1 MYRLNDVS
9 TVSVTEIGGRGLA
22 EVLLALVRGRRSLLE
37 LTFEDSLGCDECRR
51 PPATCRGSG
60 ARSKSLTCGAEDDV
74 WNRVAIT
81 LRDLAET
88 GIRHALSPNLPP
100 TPRQI

>member
-37 LTFEDSLGCDECRR
+37 LTLKT
-51 PPATCRGSG
+51 ATVLMS
-60 ARSKSLTCGAEDDV
+60 ASAL
-74 WNRVAIT
+74 
-81 LRDLAET
+81 LQLAEVP
-88 GIRHALSPNLPP
+88 GLVQRA
-100 TPRQI
+100 